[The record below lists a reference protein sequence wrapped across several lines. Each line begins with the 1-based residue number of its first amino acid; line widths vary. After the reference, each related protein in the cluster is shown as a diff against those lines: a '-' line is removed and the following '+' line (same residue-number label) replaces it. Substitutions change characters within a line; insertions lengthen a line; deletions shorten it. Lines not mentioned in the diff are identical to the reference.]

1 MRKSLVLGLVFCILG
16 GCSHKKEKADLPV
29 IALDC
34 NQLSSIHDWGVLDRL
49 EIVRLDS
56 EEALFG
62 DIDRI
67 VRYKDRIYLM
77 DANKTRTVYIY
88 DLSGKYINKISK
100 YGQGPDEYLQLAD
113 LYIDP
118 TDASL
123 NVATRIDRKI
133 MKFDLDGK
141 QLRKVIGTP
150 KAFTRL
156 TQFKD
161 RYVGY
166 MGNYIQDCENPYNVW
181 VLSEKMETKQ
191 KTFMIPASWNSFDLG
206 SRYPFSSFQSDFYYT
221 KALDYTVYQMDEA
234 DGSFFPKYRFDLG
247 DRSWPE
253 DAKMLNHTKNCGGV
267 IRSVNMWLVS
277 EGFRKRNI
285 TCWLLS
291 SLTGNRSWAFTTK
304 RRVKAVSFLWIL
316 IRMSI

>member
-1 MRKSLVLGLVFCILG
+1 MRKSLVLGLVLCMLG

-34 NQLSSIHDWGVLDRL
+34 NLLSSIHDWGVLDRL
-49 EIVRLDS
+49 EIVQLDS

-118 TDASL
+118 ADASL
-123 NVATRIDRKI
+123 NVVTRIDRKI

-234 DGSFFPKYRFDLG
+234 DGSFFPKYRFD
-247 DRSWPE
+247 
-253 DAKMLNHTKNCGGV
+253 
-267 IRSVNMWLVS
+267 
-277 EGFRKRNI
+277 
-285 TCWLLS
+285 
-291 SLTGNRSWAFTTK
+291 
-304 RRVKAVSFLWIL
+304 
-316 IRMSI
+316 